1 MIDRAAA
8 VLCALFVL
16 SCAAPEAEDVAVEVV
31 GVQADAANNLVL
43 LLEESDG
50 ERVLPIW
57 IGIAEAQSIAAH
69 LEQIEFPRPNTHD
82 LANRLLQGLGAKLER
97 VVVTELRG
105 NTYYALIMIR
115 RGGDRVEIDSR
126 PSDAIAIALRARV
139 PIFVREEIFR
149 ASSREAL
156 LNDDVE
162 RLPL

>member
-57 IGIAEAQSIAAH
+57 IGMAEAQSIAAH
-69 LEQIEFPRPNTHD
+69 LEQIEFPRPNTH
-82 LANRLLQGLGAKLER
+82 LHEVNAYSPLWLSWCGSLGQRDTQA
-97 VVVTELRG
+97 
-105 NTYYALIMIR
+105 
-115 RGGDRVEIDSR
+115 
-126 PSDAIAIALRARV
+126 
-139 PIFVREEIFR
+139 
-149 ASSREAL
+149 
-156 LNDDVE
+156 
-162 RLPL
+162 